1 MATTKTVNEE
11 DAISELREIVEN
23 FGVVTTVQMLA
34 DTVSDILEEVDTTTS
49 ESEREMLQNAAEL
62 LSDVVLDLG
71 E

>member
-34 DTVSDILEEVDTTTS
+34 DTVSNILDEEDTTTS